1 MKSTTRTVSVAAM
14 LLVLVLVL
22 AAAWLL
28 LLRPIAPDA
37 VAAPSSRAS
46 ASTTAAPATPGTRPA
61 TGPTPTATT
70 PRGSATGGS
79 RPSAPTPTAKAP
91 AEAPSSARPTTTG
104 AGAASDTTSGSTEST
119 CTAGVPAR
127 LVIPALGVDAPFER
141 IGVDTGAPADAQG
154 RQPLG
159 NPTDRTKAG
168 WYAAGPRPGSG
179 TGTVLANGHT
189 YRDGSAIFRESFAS
203 RVAVAQRIDVV
214 QRGGGVCS
222 YQVQRVW
229 REVDAKRDYS
239 RIVSSE
245 KLYNFQGPERLFL
258 ATCGGS
264 WNSLAQ
270 DYDDI
275 SLLIATPI
283 DRG

>member
-1 MKSTTRTVSVAAM
+1 MKSTTRTLSVTAM
-14 LLVLVLVL
+14 LLVLVL
-22 AAAWLL
+22 AAGWFL

-37 VAAPSSRAS
+37 VAAPSPRAS
-46 ASTTAAPATPGTRPA
+46 SSVRAAAPATPGTLP
-61 TGPTPTATT
+61 PTATT
-70 PRGSATGGS
+70 PTGGS
-79 RPSAPTPTAKAP
+79 TTDAGQTGSPTASAKAP
-91 AEAPSSARPTTTG
+91 PSARPTTTATNG
-104 AGAASDTTSGSTEST
+104 AKVSKAEST
-119 CTAGVPAR
+119 CVAGVPAR
-127 LVIPALGVDAPFER
+127 MVIPALGVDAPFER
-141 IGVDTGAPADAQG
+141 IGIDTGAPADAQG

-189 YRDGSAIFRESFAS
+189 YRDGSAIFSESFAS
-203 RVAVAQRIDVV
+203 RVAVGQRIDVV

-229 REVDAKRDYS
+229 REVNAKRDYS

-264 WNSLAQ
+264 WNSFAQ